1 MGRKGLIEKWTGNAN
16 TYSYNIDMKNKK
28 EIENLMDE
36 KLNRLS
42 QDFELDLIRLL
53 KTLSLISQSKDILE
67 KHIGYLRGRSTELQ
81 NGLSGFTISLLELEK
96 ELSELSLKPVGLGE
110 ELNDKLKG
118 YIKDLKALLN
128 GYLTH
133 AREMND
139 DLEKKSGE
147 YINDLELTRKLYTLE
162 LQSTQ
167 IELDSR
173 LRELQSNLSKT
184 LIKISGLENEAV
196 AHSTKSEG
204 HIPEGIPDVSK
215 YSIRSF
221 KNSIKE
227 HKGVVFS
234 LVSLIFVLLLGLWVF
249 NNGRGLTKIGTS
261 SKTEPLSSK
270 ETLKRVEVGG
280 GASEEKK
287 ISEKEIAQEK
297 MEKTTEA
304 RLIESRGGR
313 GKEEQLSS
321 QKKLLTV
328 IALGANIRGGP
339 GIEYPIFSVAKEGD
353 IVEGLDKERERWIK
367 VRTQDGKEGWI
378 SKELVKGTV
387 E

>member
-1 MGRKGLIEKWTGNAN
+1 MIEKWTGNAN
-16 TYSYNIDMKNKK
+16 TYSYNIGMRNKK
-28 EIENLMDE
+28 EIDNLMDE
-36 KLNRLS
+36 RLNRLS
-42 QDFELDLIRLL
+42 QGFELDLIRLL

-67 KHIGYLRGRSTELQ
+67 KHIGFLSSRSTEFQ
-81 NGLSGFTISLLELEK
+81 NRLSGFTINLLELEK

-118 YIKDLKALLN
+118 YIKDLRALLN
-128 GYLTH
+128 SYLTH
-133 AREMND
+133 AREIND

-147 YINDLELTRKLYTLE
+147 YINELELTRKLYTLE

-184 LIKISGLENEAV
+184 LIKISSLENEAV
-196 AHSTKSEG
+196 AHPTKSEG
-204 HIPEGIPDVSK
+204 YIPEGIPDVSK

-221 KNSIKE
+221 KSSIKG

-234 LVSLIFVLLLGLWVF
+234 LVSLVFALLLGLWVS
-249 NNGRGLTKIGTS
+249 NNGRELTKIGKS
-261 SKTEPLSSK
+261 SMTEALSSK
-270 ETLKRVEVGG
+270 ETLKKVEAGG
-280 GASEEKK
+280 RASEEKK

-297 MEKTTEA
+297 MEKTTEP
-304 RLIESRGGR
+304 RLIEGRGER

-321 QKKLLTV
+321 QKKHLTV

-353 IVEGLDKERERWIK
+353 IVEGLDKERAQWIK
-367 VRTQDGKEGWI
+367 VRTLDGKEGWI
-378 SKELVKGTV
+378 SKELVKGTA